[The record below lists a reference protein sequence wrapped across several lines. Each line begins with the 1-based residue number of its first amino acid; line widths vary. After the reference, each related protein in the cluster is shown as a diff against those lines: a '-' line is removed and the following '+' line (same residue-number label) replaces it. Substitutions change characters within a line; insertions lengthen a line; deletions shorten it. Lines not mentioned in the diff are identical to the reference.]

1 MRAWHRLSLL
11 GLEYPHTVRSMENRV
26 RANVAR
32 NSVEY
37 RRQPAKL
44 LGLKALLRP
53 KENEKDLS
61 AVISQLLAVR
71 LVRLKISISR
81 VASISNLSSNSRECR
96 HRVKKVALLE
106 LREVLMA
113 KAVASTKPKA
123 SMRRRRVVHKRPP
136 ANQARKNTRVKRKA
150 RRQRLV
156 HSNPTAQ

>member
-1 MRAWHRLSLL
+1 M
-11 GLEYPHTVRSMENRV
+11 
-26 RANVAR
+26 AR

-61 AVISQLLAVR
+61 AVISQPQVALPAPARIL
-71 LVRLKISISR
+71 ISR
-81 VASISNLSSNSRECR
+81 AASISNLSSNSRECHPQVQPLPVKVSINQAASIINASSSRECR

-113 KAVASTKPKA
+113 KAVANTKPKA
-123 SMRRRRVVHKRPP
+123 
-136 ANQARKNTRVKRKA
+136 
-150 RRQRLV
+150 
-156 HSNPTAQ
+156 